1 MPHPAPAAVAPNTA
15 ERVHSACAHAEQ
27 AMLALPGL
35 DPIPTAVHLLR
46 QCGDAVIAVP
56 MTSTAAMLTAN
67 SGTTGSPAVLELT
80 DHAPLRLREPVRAL
94 VWLRGWV
101 RAVPAHAQRALA
113 THVAEDHPHPNL
125 LDVGHTTTLL
135 RLVVDSA
142 VVADTTGA
150 ESVCRDGL
158 RAARPDPFCGMEA
171 AWLQHMQADHADVIA
186 QLARR
191 IPAHLR
197 RGHIHPLAIDRYGI
211 TLRVEAVDRDHDVR
225 LPFDHPADD
234 VDALS
239 RAVRA
244 LAGCAMRSSAAR
256 LRRTID

>member
-1 MPHPAPAAVAPNTA
+1 MPHPAPTAVAPNTA
-15 ERVHSACAHAEQ
+15 ERVHSSCTHAEQ

-35 DPIPTAVHLLR
+35 DPIPTSVHLLR

-56 MTSTAAMLTAN
+56 MTSTAAMLVAN
-67 SGTTGSPAVLELT
+67 SGSTGSPAVLELT
-80 DHAPLRLREPVRAL
+80 DHAPLPLREPVRAL

-125 LDVGHTTTLL
+125 LDIGHTATLL

-142 VVADTTGA
+142 VVADSTGA
-150 ESVCRDGL
+150 EAVCREGL
-158 RAARPDPFCGMEA
+158 REARPDPFCEMEG
-171 AWLQHMQADHADVIA
+171 AWLQHLQADHGDVID

-191 IPAHLR
+191 VPAHLR
-197 RGHIHPLAIDRYGI
+197 RGSLIHPLSIDRYGV
-211 TLRVEAVDRDHDVR
+211 TLRVEAAEQDHDIR
-225 LPFDHPADD
+225 LSFDYPADD
-234 VDALS
+234 IESLS

-244 LAGCAMRSSAAR
+244 LAGCGIRKG
-256 LRRTID
+256 LRRTP

>member
-1 MPHPAPAAVAPNTA
+1 MTKPAPAAVAPNTA

-35 DPIPTAVHLLR
+35 DPIPTSVHLLR
-46 QCGDAVIAVP
+46 QCGDAVVAVP
-56 MTSTAAMLTAN
+56 MASTAAMLTTN
-67 SGTTGSPAVLELT
+67 SGSTGSPAVLELT
-80 DHAPLRLREPVRAL
+80 DHAPLPLREPVRAL

-113 THVAEDHPHPNL
+113 AHVAEDHPHPNL

-142 VVADTTGA
+142 VVADSTGA

-158 RAARPDPFCGMEA
+158 RAARPDPFCEMEGP
-171 AWLQHMQADHADVIA
+171 WLQHLQADHGDVID
-186 QLARR
+186 QIARHV
-191 IPAHLR
+191 PAHLR
-197 RGHIHPLAIDRYGI
+197 RGALIHPLAIDRYGV
-211 TLRVEAVDRDHDVR
+211 TLRVEAADRDHDIR
-225 LPFDHPADD
+225 LPFEFPADD
-234 VDALS
+234 IDSLS

-244 LAGCAMRSSAAR
+244 LAGCGYRTG
-256 LRRTID
+256 LRRR